1 MAELEAFEIWLWT
14 GEGKNPLGRPSDKCD
29 RSAKVV
35 RKEVFR
41 KAETEE
47 VVRTYNVRCKNRCD
61 SNC

>member
-1 MAELEAFEIWLWT
+1 MAVE
-14 GEGKNPLGRPSDKCD
+14 GEGKNQLSRPSDKCD
-29 RSAKVV
+29 RSAKVGS
-35 RKEVFR
+35 KEVFR